1 MASRV
6 DAGNELNSAAA
17 LQYRK
22 LCLKKHRCDLLKDKN
37 RSPKSWSFAVAA
49 SSQTLVSSGAF
60 LRQWKIWQHV
70 FTLKKN
76 VFLSVFFLLAT
87 NSHIWFSRSALSARP
102 TIEPQLHSNVHWRK
116 KKKKKSPVHAHYRE
130 ERQERSSLGSTG
142 PCWIDSSGSQRSAC
156 LLRCLESAQVVDM
169 QGDGAAPQLAC
180 FRLN

>member
-60 LRQWKIWQHV
+60 LRQWKIWQYV

-87 NSHIWFSRSALSARP
+87 NSDIWFSRSALSARP

-116 KKKKKSPVHAHYRE
+116 KKKKKPSTCPLPWGETRE
-130 ERQERSSLGSTG
+130 ELLGLHR
-142 PCWIDSSGSQRSAC
+142 P
-156 LLRCLESAQVVDM
+156 
-169 QGDGAAPQLAC
+169 
-180 FRLN
+180 RLNRLLGLTKERLSAKVLRKRSGRWYARRRGSPAARLL